1 MHIVDASL
9 LAKRLAPCTSASKLG
24 ASRAHN
30 PHEADASCAGKKRA
44 GLTSG
49 VLGLGLVVACVR
61 GGGFRVSQR
70 WSLGLGVLELA
81 KDVGLLWLYL
91 SYKVR
96 AQLISQAASRVKL
109 EQSIS

>member
-1 MHIVDASL
+1 MFPWTWTGRRLRPAAEASQSL
-9 LAKRLAPCTSASKLG
+9 TKVVLG
-24 ASRAHN
+24 ARRSRA
-30 PHEADASCAGKKRA
+30 R
-44 GLTSG
+44 
-49 VLGLGLVVACVR
+49 
-61 GGGFRVSQR
+61 
-70 WSLGLGVLELA
+70 A